1 MPVYI
6 MPLDVSGSVYIMPLE
21 VSGSVYIMPLDASGS
36 VKNKEISSIDKNK

>member
-1 MPVYI
+1 MS
-6 MPLDVSGSVYIMPLE
+6 LDVSGSVYIMPLE

>member
-6 MPLDVSGSVYIMPLE
+6 MSLDVSGSVYIMPLE